1 MKKKG
6 SVPPSDVVSG
16 AVAASAAGDRAR
28 ATAGHGVLKKS
39 PGAVK
44 EDPDPADGTPKSQR
58 SVGFASKVDHRIIA
72 VDEKEEELTPNSKSL
87 KQYASASHIGDI
99 LFEWGVLSRIQV
111 DQVWSMC
118 AGVPERFGEV
128 ARVKFKDAGVTKDLL
143 ERAETRLIQVKAKL
157 A

>member
-16 AVAASAAGDRAR
+16 AAAAAAGDRAG
-28 ATAGHGVLKKS
+28 ATGGHGVLKS

-72 VDEKEEELTPNSKSL
+72 VDEKEKELTPNSKSL

>member
-16 AVAASAAGDRAR
+16 AAAAAAGDRAG
-28 ATAGHGVLKKS
+28 ATGGHGVLKKS

-44 EDPDPADGTPKSQR
+44 EDPDPADGKSKSQR

-143 ERAETRLIQVKAKL
+143 ERAENRLIQVKAKL

>member
-1 MKKKG
+1 M
-6 SVPPSDVVSG
+6 
-16 AVAASAAGDRAR
+16 
-28 ATAGHGVLKKS
+28 KS

-44 EDPDPADGTPKSQR
+44 EDPDPADGKSKSQR

-143 ERAETRLIQVKAKL
+143 ERAENRLIQVKAKL